1 MSDRLFG
8 SKNIFEIRYVYNQG
22 LRINKFKINATKVK
36 DNNIAKVALYPPVTS
51 KILLEAVAMKE
62 PPITVNVISAMLVEK
77 YFIPKKV
84 DVKAAV
90 IVGQA
95 P

>member
-1 MSDRLFG
+1 M
-8 SKNIFEIRYVYNQG
+8 KIFNTS
-22 LRINKFKINATKVK
+22 ATKVK
-36 DNNIAKVALYPPVTS
+36 ASSIANVALYPPVTS
-51 KILLEAVAMKE
+51 KILFDAVAIKE

-77 YFIPKKV
+77 YFIPKKD